1 MVSTQAELRELSEQ
15 AMTHVLHT
23 HGTDAGRRTGWL
35 MISTILIE
43 AWDLYAIS
51 FVLVFL
57 KSEFHPNW
65 LLLGF
70 TSAAVQAGAVLGC
83 VLGGWLADK
92 VGRRMVFLGTMI
104 AFIVLAL
111 AQSFAPNLWWLA
123 GIRLLLG
130 IPLGSDISTGYA
142 YIMESMPKA
151 KREAMGSRWQGMFG
165 VGEVASIIVVTALY
179 LSGMNHDLIWR
190 IGLGIGAVPALVL
203 LLLRLRLPDTAMSLI
218 QRGRFAQ
225 AKRVSQEMFG
235 DSLDMLP
242 DQDFDI
248 RRPRT
253 RDFLA
258 DIWSDPV
265 RRKASI
271 FGWISNAMQGAEFS
285 TFAFYL
291 PIIFVVVGVSSIQ
304 TTNFLSAGIYG
315 IAAVAGFLAPVVL
328 GKVGHRGLARWGF
341 GIAFVSLCVTALLL
355 KLGWNA
361 LVPIAATALMWGHYW
376 DASNGMT
383 ISSMVAPPRY
393 RATASGFAYIW
404 VKAPNFLA
412 IFLFPSLFSA
422 WGVPAATLFAAV
434 FSLIGWVSATFV
446 LPEVHGYT
454 DS

>member
-1 MVSTQAELRELSEQ
+1 MSSTQAELRVL
-15 AMTHVLHT
+15 ADRAVAHVLHT
-23 HGTDAGRRTGWL
+23 QGTNAGRRTGWL

-51 FVLVFL
+51 FILVFL
-57 KSEFHPNW
+57 KDQYHPNW

-70 TSAAVQAGAVLGC
+70 TSAAVQAGAIVGALI
-83 VLGGWLADK
+83 GGWLADK
-92 VGRRMVFLGTMI
+92 LGRRVIFLSTMI

-130 IPLGSDISTGYA
+130 VPLGSDISTGYA
-142 YIMESMPKA
+142 YIMESMPRSA
-151 KREAMGSRWQGMFG
+151 REAMGSRWQGMFG
-165 VGEVASIIVVTALY
+165 VGEVASIIVITVLY
-179 LSGMNHDLIWR
+179 LSGLDHDLIWR
-190 IGLGIGAVPALVL
+190 IGLGIGALPALVL
-203 LLLRLRLPDTAMSLI
+203 LLARLKLPDTTMSLI
-218 QRGRFAQ
+218 QRGRFAS
-225 AKRVSQEMFG
+225 ARKVSQEMFG
-235 DSLDMLP
+235 DPLDMLP

-248 RRPRT
+248 PRPRT

-258 DIWSDPV
+258 DIWQDPV

-304 TTNFLSAGIYG
+304 NTNFLSAGIYA
-315 IAAVAGFLAPVVL
+315 IAAVAGFLAPAVL
-328 GKVGHRGLARWGF
+328 ARRGHRGLARWGF
-341 GIAFVSLCVTALLL
+341 GIAFVSLCCAALFL

-361 LVPIAATALMWGHYW
+361 LVPIAATTLMWGHYW
-376 DASNGMT
+376 DASNGQT
-383 ISSMVAPPRY
+383 IASMVAPPRY
-393 RATASGFAYIW
+393 RATASGFAYVW

-412 IFLFPSLFSA
+412 IFLFPSLFAA
-422 WGVPAATLFAAV
+422 WGIPAATLFAAI
-434 FSLIGWVSATFV
+434 FSAIGWLAATFV

-454 DS
+454 ES